1 MEIQEHTE
9 KLGADR
15 TMRRFRHISLTLAV
29 GILAAAFFSDV
40 ANACTITVNPE
51 QVGSS
56 FRVRVLDRGHAVP
69 ALELELRPFSLNP
82 NVADVTANRV
92 EVTDAQ
98 GYAEFSNIPAG
109 SYYVRASHD
118 PPAIDDLSVDV
129 APTSPEN
136 KTLSLTWPSSLAISV
151 QSAAGTL
158 RSTNF
163 YPRQFQD
170 QLSLSLLDGRTGRV
184 IATTVTDK
192 TGRFAFEDSVGA
204 GIYFIQIAE
213 PPYVDGAIAIEVRRR
228 AKFERMDLY
237 ISNSGCG
244 LMYSRRQPTL
254 DITAREICGDVT
266 DTSRAAVSRA
276 GVWLFSN
283 DGDRRIIESTKTDGS
298 GHFALAER
306 QDGVYQ
312 LAIQRSGFVP
322 YVVVVH
328 LHSAAASDV
337 CAKPFK
343 IKLGLD

>member
-1 MEIQEHTE
+1 MHTHYYSQSRTGWFIISR
-9 KLGADR
+9 KSVGPRPCGAQL
-15 TMRRFRHISLTLAV
+15 SNENKTL
-29 GILAAAFFSDV
+29 
-40 ANACTITVNPE
+40 
-51 QVGSS
+51 
-56 FRVRVLDRGHAVP
+56 
-69 ALELELRPFSLNP
+69 SLNP
-82 NVADVTANRV
+82 NVGRDVTANRV

-129 APTSPEN
+129 APTSPRI
-136 KTLSLTWPSSLAISV
+136 KLCRSLRQLLAISV

-204 GIYFIQIAE
+204 GIYSIQIAE

-254 DITAREICGDVT
+254 
-266 DTSRAAVSRA
+266 TSPLVKYAA
-276 GVWLFSN
+276 
-283 DGDRRIIESTKTDGS
+283 T
-298 GHFALAER
+298 
-306 QDGVYQ
+306 
-312 LAIQRSGFVP
+312 
-322 YVVVVH
+322 
-328 LHSAAASDV
+328 
-337 CAKPFK
+337 
-343 IKLGLD
+343 